1 MATMDQQRELIR
13 YVGNMNEWLERDVRE
28 RQSEVRGVS
37 TRIDQLRSDL
47 DLDDSIS
54 ADSAETPRKRL

>member
-13 YVGNMNEWLERDVRE
+13 YVRNMNEWLESDVRE
-28 RQSEVRGVS
+28 RQNEVRGVS

-47 DLDDSIS
+47 GLGDSIP
-54 ADSAETPRKRL
+54 ADSAEAPRKCP